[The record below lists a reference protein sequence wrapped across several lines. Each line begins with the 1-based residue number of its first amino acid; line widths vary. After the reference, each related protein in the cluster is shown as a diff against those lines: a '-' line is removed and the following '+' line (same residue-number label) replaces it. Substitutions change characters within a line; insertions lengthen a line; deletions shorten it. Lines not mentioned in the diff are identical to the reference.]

1 MLVMRGRHDES
12 FDKGGQ
18 CRVLRWRAVRA
29 SGERNWKTIS
39 QGTPSDWQALLQ
51 SVGVLRFGKASRSCN
66 AIQCDVVVGA
76 HIALI
81 VIDDFLIRNVE
92 LKSCSQGRL
101 YLRLFL
107 SLCSSPT
114 VKETEH
120 MRKCSWNFWIA

>member
-1 MLVMRGRHDES
+1 MSRSSLARGSCLWRKEIGKPS
-12 FDKGGQ
+12 RKGHHRTGKPY
-18 CRVLRWRAVRA
+18 CSLWA
-29 SGERNWKTIS
+29 
-39 QGTPSDWQALLQ
+39 
-51 SVGVLRFGKASRSCN
+51 VLRFGKASRSCN

-76 HIALI
+76 HRALI